1 MDIQTRSAI
10 HQESHNHQVTK
21 MCRILGVS
29 RAQYYR
35 YRSPKPSKRRAEDE
49 DLKQRILRIFAEFK
63 QRYGVMKIHHELNLE
78 LQPLQ
83 RRCSPRRISRLMKEL
98 DIHSVTVN
106 KWKAASASKTKVEQ
120 RPNLLKQDF
129 STTGLN
135 QKWTADMTY
144 IQTKRNGWCY
154 LSTIMDLHSRRI
166 IGYSFS
172 KKMATDLVLKTL
184 ESAVKNRT
192 ITGDLIIHTDLGS
205 QYTSDNYNQRLT
217 EPHIRHSYSRKGCPY
232 DNAPM
237 ESFHASLKK
246 ECVYPVPVFE
256 NYETAAAV
264 LFEYVH
270 AFYNRKRIHSSL
282 GYQTPLQVEIATLT
296 SQMAA

>member
-1 MDIQTRSAI
+1 MFDYI

-29 RAQYYR
+29 RAHYYR

-129 STTGLN
+129 STTSLN

-172 KKMATDLVLKTL
+172 KNMDTDLVLKTL

-192 ITGDLIIHTDLGS
+192 ITGDLIIHTELGS
-205 QYTSDNYNQRLT
+205 QYTSDDYNQRLT
-217 EPHIRHSYSRKGCPY
+217 ELHIRHSYSRKGCPY

-270 AFYNRKRIHSSL
+270 AFYNRKRIHSAL
-282 GYQTPLQVEIATLT
+282 GYQTPLQVEIATLM

>member
-1 MDIQTRSAI
+1 
-10 HQESHNHQVTK
+10 

-35 YRSPKPSKRRAEDE
+35 YRSPKPSKRRAEDA
-49 DLKQRILRIFAEFK
+49 DLKQRILRIFTEFK

-83 RRCSPRRISRLMKEL
+83 P
-98 DIHSVTVN
+98 
-106 KWKAASASKTKVEQ
+106 SASKTKVEQ

-154 LSTIMDLHSRRI
+154 LSTIMDLHSQRI

-172 KKMATDLVLKTL
+172 KKMDTDLVLKTL

-205 QYTSDNYNQRLT
+205 QYTSDDYNQRLT
-217 EPHIRHSYSRKGCPY
+217 ELHIRHSYSRKGCPY

-256 NYETAAAV
+256 DYETVAAV

-282 GYQTPLQVEIATLT
+282 GYQTSLQVEIATLT

>member
-1 MDIQTRSAI
+1 
-10 HQESHNHQVTK
+10 

-35 YRSPKPSKRRAEDE
+35 YRSPKPSKRRAEDA

-83 RRCSPRRISRLMKEL
+83 LRCSPRRISRLMKEL

-172 KKMATDLVLKTL
+172 KKWIP
-184 ESAVKNRT
+184 S
-192 ITGDLIIHTDLGS
+192 
-205 QYTSDNYNQRLT
+205 
-217 EPHIRHSYSRKGCPY
+217 
-232 DNAPM
+232 
-237 ESFHASLKK
+237 
-246 ECVYPVPVFE
+246 
-256 NYETAAAV
+256 
-264 LFEYVH
+264 
-270 AFYNRKRIHSSL
+270 
-282 GYQTPLQVEIATLT
+282 
-296 SQMAA
+296 

>member
-1 MDIQTRSAI
+1 
-10 HQESHNHQVTK
+10 

-35 YRSPKPSKRRAEDE
+35 YRSPKSSKRRAEDA

-63 QRYGVMKIHHELNLE
+63 QRYGVMKIHHKLNLE

-83 RRCSPRRISRLMKEL
+83 LRCSP
-98 DIHSVTVN
+98 
-106 KWKAASASKTKVEQ
+106 
-120 RPNLLKQDF
+120 
-129 STTGLN
+129 
-135 QKWTADMTY
+135 
-144 IQTKRNGWCY
+144 
-154 LSTIMDLHSRRI
+154 RRI

-172 KKMATDLVLKTL
+172 KKMDTDLVLKTL

-205 QYTSDNYNQRLT
+205 QDTSDDYNQRLT
-217 EPHIRHSYSRKGCPY
+217 ELHIPRHSYSRKGCPY

-256 NYETAAAV
+256 DYETAAAV